1 MSFGNAIAYTQSPG
15 GVRRGL
21 IWQSSNMGPRIDPRW
36 HLFNPRQLIN
46 DYRIGT
52 PQGNIALPNKG
63 LPIAGASYYSAMTGK
78 KLPIDLNRTP
88 INCPEYPYITTTDVD
103 GGGNTFITS
112 YANERSF
119 YQDLD
124 FYIDP
129 KMCNVG
135 EASDLD
141 NPSEWY
147 RNGGGGP
154 YLIRGARGQ
163 LQNSGTPYGAGYY
176 EISPSDYEPTGTPTT
191 MDHVYSDDRISYP
204 SSPMRIKCRVVVSDY
219 PFTLSPKFTNHQYG
233 IVSQFNCDICGA
245 YFDSILDAYTM
256 PTAADFSGSKIE
268 TQDSGSYYDTFAIPV
283 FSDISGTRKEDSSL
297 NSSGAT
303 VRQYRKMS
311 GLLNIAQEPTFQM
324 LVSPV
329 MYNYGPGQDW
339 NVFLPSSYYETTAE
353 KLTKMGKHAD
363 PYLLPPEIITPYV
376 LNNPD
381 PYSHVTTYS
390 EQTGYNFTS
399 GNYNTISSTGGYF
412 YDGYGTTAEERASYI
427 SPYGVFRNYPTGIT
441 FPDLHFG
448 YHIPDT
454 PAVDRIR
461 EYPES
466 YVQPIIQ
473 RGQKYIQ
480 EFRTSVAVFNA
491 QRTSSGS
498 DYYGVSGRYKYIGI
512 KGCISWYETP

>member
-36 HLFNPRQLIN
+36 HLFNPRQLIEP
-46 DYRIGT
+46 YKIKT
-52 PQGNIALPNKG
+52 PQGNLVLPHKG
-63 LPIAGASYYSAMTGK
+63 LPIPGTSMSSVFTGK
-78 KLPIDLNRTP
+78 KLPVDNYTP
-88 INCPEYPYITTTDVD
+88 LICPSYPYITRVDVD
-103 GGGNTFITS
+103 GDGNNFITS
-112 YANERSF
+112 YANEKSY

-124 FYIDP
+124 FYIIP
-129 KMCNVG
+129 TMTKVG
-135 EASDLD
+135 SDDLD
-141 NPSEWY
+141 NPTEWY
-147 RNGGGGP
+147 IGSGG
-154 YLIRGARGQ
+154 YHIRGARGQ

-176 EISPSDYEPTGTPTT
+176 EISPGDYTPEGTPTAL
-191 MDHVYSDDRISYP
+191 DLKYSMDRISYP
-204 SSPMRIKCRVVVSDY
+204 ASPMRIKCRVVVSDY
-219 PFTLSPKFTNHQYG
+219 PFTLSPKFTNYQYG
-233 IVSQFNCDICGA
+233 AITDFNCDLCGA
-245 YFDSILDAYTM
+245 YFDNILDSYTM
-256 PTAADFSGSKIE
+256 PTASDFSGSKIQ
-268 TQDSGSYYDTFAIPV
+268 TQDSGNYYDSFGIPV
-283 FSDISGTRKEDSSL
+283 FSDVCGVRKEDTTL
-297 NSSGAT
+297 NASIAT
-303 VRQYRKMS
+303 LRQYRKMS
-311 GLLNIAQEPTFQM
+311 GILNIAADETFQM
-324 LVSPV
+324 ILSPV

-339 NVFLPSSYYETTAE
+339 NVYLPSKYYESTAE

-381 PYSHVTTYS
+381 PYTQQTSYS
-390 EQTGYNFTS
+390 EQTGYNFIS
-399 GNYNTISSTGGYF
+399 GDYTAASNTGSFF
-412 YDGYGTTAEERASYI
+412 YDTYGTDADERASFI
-427 SPYGVFRNYPTGIT
+427 QPYGLFKNYRSGIT
-441 FPDLHFG
+441 YPDLHFG

-454 PAVDRIR
+454 PVVDRRR
-461 EYPES
+461 EQPES